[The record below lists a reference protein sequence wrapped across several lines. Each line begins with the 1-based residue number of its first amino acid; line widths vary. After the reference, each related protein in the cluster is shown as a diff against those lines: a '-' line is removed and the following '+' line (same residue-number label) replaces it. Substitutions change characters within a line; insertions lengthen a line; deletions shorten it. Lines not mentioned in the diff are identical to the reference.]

1 MSTADKNPANGGPK
15 SVRKDPFRNGGSLL
29 GGCLTTP
36 VPGPYVSC
44 DVCEAFRQEQR
55 DANTRTWQEIR
66 TLRRL
71 VILLVVGGQLFSGG
85 LNVASVAY
93 WLEQHAARP
102 HASTVEMV
110 AAARDE
116 ARQDVRDVRREMYE
130 LVRSVMP
137 RSGEPMPFAG
147 PNEGD
152 TE

>member
-1 MSTADKNPANGGPK
+1 MFIRILFINIKSIQEHPGG
-15 SVRKDPFRNGGSLL
+15 
-29 GGCLTTP
+29 
-36 VPGPYVSC
+36 
-44 DVCEAFRQEQR
+44 DVF
-55 DANTRTWQEIR
+55 
-66 TLRRL
+66 
-71 VILLVVGGQLFSGG
+71 
-85 LNVASVAY
+85 
-93 WLEQHAARP
+93 EQHAARP

-137 RSGEPMPFAG
+137 RSGEPTPFAG